1 MYNNNNL
8 NINLSRRQNKSI
20 NNTIKIS
27 NSYLNPLDNNII
39 YIPKIRSS
47 QYNNKIKIY
56 NPQINNNNYEYFIPS
71 NYIMP
76 NKVNNNKTI
85 NPDSYYKTINSN
97 IIINTPNTYKNINNF
112 IPVQNANKTMN
123 NVNDQINNN
132 FIKYETNIDNNYNN
146 HDPSRVSHS
155 NINTINKQKS
165 PINEHFV
172 YNYPIYD
179 DTPKRFPLIK
189 IIII

>member
-1 MYNNNNL
+1 MNNKNNL

-56 NPQINNNNYEYFIPS
+56 NPQINDDNDYEYSIPS

-97 IIINTPNTYKNINNF
+97 IIINTPNIYKNINNF
-112 IPVQNANKTMN
+112 IQVQNENKTMN
-123 NVNDQINNN
+123 NMNN
-132 FIKYETNIDNNYNN
+132 
-146 HDPSRVSHS
+146 
-155 NINTINKQKS
+155 
-165 PINEHFV
+165 
-172 YNYPIYD
+172 
-179 DTPKRFPLIK
+179 
-189 IIII
+189 

>member
-1 MYNNNNL
+1 
-8 NINLSRRQNKSI
+8 
-20 NNTIKIS
+20 
-27 NSYLNPLDNNII
+27 
-39 YIPKIRSS
+39 
-47 QYNNKIKIY
+47 
-56 NPQINNNNYEYFIPS
+56 
-71 NYIMP
+71 
-76 NKVNNNKTI
+76 
-85 NPDSYYKTINSN
+85 
-97 IIINTPNTYKNINNF
+97 
-112 IPVQNANKTMN
+112 MN

-179 DTPKRFPLIK
+179 DTPKRFPLNIQN
-189 IIII
+189 IN